1 MSMYLPSPY
10 GRREYIMNEMAVNSS
25 TYMYDEVSEIN
36 QLNKVEGFDPRKY
49 MRLIQNEGQA
59 GKYYLDVA
67 YRKLWFRLKYPQG
80 KIVKKLIKLTE
91 NVAIVEAR
99 VYLDRNDEEANYI
112 SNALAQKYLTNDDK
126 FGAKYVEL
134 AETAAVD
141 ALCPMPVLDCS
152 LQTRKWILI
161 GGHRGT
167 H

>member
-99 VYLDRNDEEANYI
+99 YTWTAMMRKPIIFPTRWHRN
-112 SNALAQKYLTNDDK
+112 T
-126 FGAKYVEL
+126 
-134 AETAAVD
+134 
-141 ALCPMPVLDCS
+141 
-152 LQTRKWILI
+152 
-161 GGHRGT
+161 
-167 H
+167 